1 MDRLYFGGPIVTLEP
16 EGRAEALLVRGD
28 RIAAVGKLDA
38 LRALAPHAEPID
50 LDGRALLPAF
60 IDAHSHLSGTA
71 NAFLQ
76 APLDEETTFEGVKNR
91 IERFIRDNAVPPGK
105 WVVGKGYDHNA
116 LAEKAHPTLALL
128 DAAAPDNPLVVQHQS
143 GHMGVFNSRALAL
156 LGVAPD
162 TPAPDGGRIGVEDGR
177 LTGYMEEAA
186 FVQYQ
191 KRLPMPDLDALLD
204 AYGLAQKQ
212 YAAHGIVT
220 VQEGMLPGQLLPIY
234 QRLLERNLLTLDVIG
249 YPDPASFD
257 EAAALFPADGAYD
270 RNFRIGGMKIF
281 LDGSP
286 QGRTAWMRAPYADD
300 PAYCGYGTMTDA
312 AVRQAL
318 LLAARRGVQLLA
330 HCNGDAAAEQFLSSV
345 RETAKTEPSLT
356 SLRLVLIH
364 AQLLGADQLDAV
376 RALGVIPSFFVAHV
390 YHWGDV
396 HLKNFGPARAAAIS
410 PAESAL
416 RAGIRFTFHQDT
428 PVIEPDMLETIWCA
442 CCRRTRTGK
451 TLGPEQA
458 VDPLTALSAV
468 TINAAYQYGEES
480 HRGSLSAGK
489 RADLVLLSDNP
500 LAAPPEQIRR
510 IRVEETIRAGKT
522 VFRR

>member
-1 MDRLYFGGPIVTLEP
+1 M
-16 EGRAEALLVRGD
+16 
-28 RIAAVGKLDA
+28 
-38 LRALAPHAEPID
+38 
-50 LDGRALLPAF
+50 
-60 IDAHSHLSGTA
+60 
-71 NAFLQ
+71 
-76 APLDEETTFEGVKNR
+76 
-91 IERFIRDNAVPPGK
+91 
-105 WVVGKGYDHNA
+105 
-116 LAEKAHPTLALL
+116 
-128 DAAAPDNPLVVQHQS
+128 
-143 GHMGVFNSRALAL
+143 
-156 LGVAPD
+156 
-162 TPAPDGGRIGVEDGR
+162 
-177 LTGYMEEAA
+177 
-186 FVQYQ
+186 
-191 KRLPMPDLDALLD
+191 
-204 AYGLAQKQ
+204 
-212 YAAHGIVT
+212 
-220 VQEGMLPGQLLPIY
+220 
-234 QRLLERNLLTLDVIG
+234 
-249 YPDPASFD
+249 
-257 EAAALFPADGAYD
+257 
-270 RNFRIGGMKIF
+270 
-281 LDGSP
+281 
-286 QGRTAWMRAPYADD
+286 
-300 PAYCGYGTMTDA
+300 
-312 AVRQAL
+312 
-318 LLAARRGVQLLA
+318 
-330 HCNGDAAAEQFLSSV
+330 

-468 TINAAYQYGEES
+468 TITAAYQYGEES